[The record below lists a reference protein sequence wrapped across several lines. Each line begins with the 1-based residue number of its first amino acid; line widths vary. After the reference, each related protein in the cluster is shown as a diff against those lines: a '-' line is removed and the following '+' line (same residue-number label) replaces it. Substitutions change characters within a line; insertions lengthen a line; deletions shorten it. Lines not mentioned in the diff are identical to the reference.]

1 MAQSDIEANVQAAIK
16 DGIASGAVLCATDS
30 KGNFRYQR
38 ALGERTLLSGER
50 RPAQLDDV
58 LFLASGTK
66 LLTTIAALQCVE
78 DGLLSLKGDLSTVAP
93 DLAVKK
99 VLIGFS
105 EDGKTPLLE
114 PQARPITLEML
125 LTHSAGL
132 AYDFLNPTMARWRAE
147 FGDKELDE
155 KEDRTV
161 EDVFYYP
168 LSFQPGT
175 SWMYGS
181 GLDWAGRIVE
191 RATGKT
197 LGECVRE
204 RIFAPLGIED
214 GSFFP
219 VTDQDLRARL
229 VNLNPDD
236 PDAQGKA
243 VLGGDADINKRC
255 KGAFGGHGFFMTG
268 GDYIKIL
275 RSLLANDG
283 KILKPET
290 VDDMLENH
298 LSPEAAAG
306 HRGMLAGPGG
316 SFFRGD
322 IPPETEV
329 GHGLGGILTLSGV
342 EGHHGERTL
351 SWGGGLTFT
360 WFVDR
365 TNDLCATGAILAA
378 LPMDVGAVTELKQNF
393 REDMYRKRADWKRG
407 QKL

>member
-1 MAQSDIEANVQAAIK
+1 M
-16 DGIASGAVLCATDS
+16 
-30 KGNFRYQR
+30 
-38 ALGERTLLSGER
+38 
-50 RPAQLDDV
+50 

-93 DLAVKK
+93 DLAAKK
-99 VLIGFS
+99 VLVGFS

-132 AYDFLNPTMARWRAE
+132 AYDFLNPAMARWRAE
-147 FGDKELDE
+147 FGDREIEE

-161 EDVFYYP
+161 EDLFYYP

-197 LGECVRE
+197 LGERIRE
-204 RIFAPLGIED
+204 RIFAPLGIKD

-219 VTDQDLRARL
+219 VTDEDMRARL
-229 VNLNPDD
+229 VSLNPDD
-236 PDAQGKA
+236 PDSQGKA
-243 VLGGDADINKRC
+243 VIGGDADINKRC

-268 GDYIKIL
+268 GDYIRIL
-275 RSLLANDG
+275 HSLLANDG
-283 KILKPET
+283 KVLKPDT
-290 VDDMLENH
+290 VNDMFENH
-298 LSPEAAAG
+298 LSPAAAAG
-306 HRGMLAGPGG
+306 HRGVLAGPWGP
-316 SFFRGD
+316 FFRSGLS
-322 IPPETEV
+322 PETEA

-351 SWGGGLTFT
+351 SWGGGLTLT
-360 WFVDR
+360 WFIDR
-365 TNDLCATGAILAA
+365 TNDLCAVGAILAA
-378 LPMDVGAVTELKQNF
+378 VPLNAGAITALKLNF
-393 REDMYRKRADWKRG
+393 GEDIYRKRADWKKG